1 MITSGKDLLD
11 FCSRV
16 SEKVPVFVDE
26 AYIEL
31 AVGADTET
39 MVSLLQ
45 KKKNVIVAR
54 TFSKIMGMAGLRIGY
69 MVALPSFLDRIQ
81 NITRG
86 GMGIAYTSIAAASAA
101 MDDKNFQD
109 STRKMNHEAK
119 QYLFGNLD
127 KMGYK
132 YIPSYTNFV
141 IFPVNMG
148 GKEFLGKMAAKGVMV
163 RAFDIQNK
171 PWCRV
176 SIGTMDEMKM
186 FVGALQ
192 DIS

>member
-1 MITSGKDLLD
+1 
-11 FCSRV
+11 
-16 SEKVPVFVDE
+16 
-26 AYIEL
+26 
-31 AVGADTET
+31 
-39 MVSLLQ
+39 
-45 KKKNVIVAR
+45 
-54 TFSKIMGMAGLRIGY
+54 
-69 MVALPSFLDRIQ
+69 
-81 NITRG
+81 
-86 GMGIAYTSIAAASAA
+86 
-101 MDDKNFQD
+101 
-109 STRKMNHEAK
+109 
-119 QYLFGNLD
+119 
-127 KMGYK
+127 MGYK